1 MPCAVEILRDST
13 RFGCGSR
20 QSPHDDDGAVREFV
34 DEGTTQVP
42 QAPLH
47 TIAGDGLETTKPTRG
62 ASSDREVIGPSDA
75 DRPPVPQ
82 LSTVAVDNSVMS
94 VGSG

>member
-1 MPCAVEILRDST
+1 MPVPLQPSSKFPQCLVPCAVEILRDST

-47 TIAGDGLETTKPTRG
+47 TIASDGITHGLGDDKTDPGRKLG
-62 ASSDREVIGPSDA
+62 SGSDR
-75 DRPPVPQ
+75 
-82 LSTVAVDNSVMS
+82 S
-94 VGSG
+94 VGR